1 MEKMI
6 KVLHFCLTMSNSIFV
21 HLCKKS
27 PCDSEIG
34 PKIEIQKL
42 RIKMRIKVEKPMIKV
57 DKPMIEVEKPMIKV
71 EKPMIKVE
79 KPMIKAERPMIEV
92 QRLMIEVKTKD

>member
-42 RIKMRIKVEKPMIKV
+42 RIKMRIKVERL
-57 DKPMIEVEKPMIKV
+57 MIKV
-71 EKPMIKVE
+71 E
-79 KPMIKAERPMIEV
+79 RPRNEV
-92 QRLMIEVKTKD
+92 RRLMIEV